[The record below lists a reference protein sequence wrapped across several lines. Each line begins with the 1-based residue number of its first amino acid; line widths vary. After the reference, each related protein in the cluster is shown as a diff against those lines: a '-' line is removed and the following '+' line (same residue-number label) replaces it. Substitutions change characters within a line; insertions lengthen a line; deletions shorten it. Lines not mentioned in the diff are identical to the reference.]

1 MPRPG
6 FEPGIVAL
14 RGQIND
20 NSQIYDENQI
30 DYDRFAQY
38 LVSIGL
44 NQVTM
49 KTRLAYA
56 RKYYHLL
63 VTGDFSEI
71 MEFSNDKKKHIMKSL
86 ALLSKYLGCYNKWQE
101 YKNRYQLKWTV
112 SRDSL
117 TSFQSITNQDK
128 EFSNMVDWVKRAI
141 KKYPRFSNILKFNVL
156 TGLRPAEAIQSF
168 NLLSASEHRDEYLS
182 RDGKMLEHFKF
193 PSVFLRR
200 TKKAFISIVNVDIMN
215 LTDNCQGGVLNYD
228 QIRLTFEKN
237 NQKFYMSYCRKI
249 FATFLRNEGVESE
262 LIDLLQ
268 GRIPNSIFVRHY
280 YRPDSSKFDEIREK
294 LIKLHE
300 LIVN

>member
-71 MEFSNDKKKHIMKSL
+71 MEFSNDKRSTL
-86 ALLSKYLGCYNKWQE
+86 
-101 YKNRYQLKWTV
+101 
-112 SRDSL
+112 
-117 TSFQSITNQDK
+117 
-128 EFSNMVDWVKRAI
+128 
-141 KKYPRFSNILKFNVL
+141 
-156 TGLRPAEAIQSF
+156 
-168 NLLSASEHRDEYLS
+168 
-182 RDGKMLEHFKF
+182 
-193 PSVFLRR
+193 
-200 TKKAFISIVNVDIMN
+200 
-215 LTDNCQGGVLNYD
+215 
-228 QIRLTFEKN
+228 
-237 NQKFYMSYCRKI
+237 
-249 FATFLRNEGVESE
+249 
-262 LIDLLQ
+262 
-268 GRIPNSIFVRHY
+268 
-280 YRPDSSKFDEIREK
+280 
-294 LIKLHE
+294 
-300 LIVN
+300 